1 MGAGASTGA
10 PGPGAP
16 AGRPP
21 PGPGAPGPGAPGPGA
36 RGVEHLEEDAL
47 RRAGQRTLGQGSSSR
62 SSSLERPPADEPPAA
77 APPKPANGANGA
89 ANGHGADGA
98 ANGAA
103 NGAGGAAGKQFVFD
117 VFPMSENLQRH
128 KAGLRLEVTGGG
140 FRLLRLATDDA
151 VHAFPFPQIHSW
163 AHSHNTFS
171 FRYYMEKSKRVD
183 SYIFSTANVDQILA
197 CIHDTVDTILSERK
211 RNGIPPEDMAKL
223 LDAIKSTGGDVV
235 ERVKTAATMNY
246 FTSEQA
252 YEIAQAMEDDFDRI
266 EVICTLHANLIDQH
280 HFSKVLTALA
290 SPEDKENV
298 WQRIKIAKKGGASR
312 F

>member
-10 PGPGAP
+10 P

-21 PGPGAPGPGAPGPGA
+21 PGPGA

-77 APPKPANGANGA
+77 APPKPVNGANGA
-89 ANGHGADGA
+89 ANGHGAEGA

-103 NGAGGAAGKQFVFD
+103 NGAAAAGNQFVFD
-117 VFPMSENLQRH
+117 VVPMSENLQRH
-128 KAGLRLEVTGGG
+128 RAGLRLEVTGGG